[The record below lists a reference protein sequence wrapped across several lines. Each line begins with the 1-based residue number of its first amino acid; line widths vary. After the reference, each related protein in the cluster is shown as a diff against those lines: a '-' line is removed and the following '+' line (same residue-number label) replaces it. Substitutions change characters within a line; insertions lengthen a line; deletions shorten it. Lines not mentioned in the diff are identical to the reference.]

1 MNKKILYKNSK
12 KGLPTRIVHEYS
24 PLLYTVVVNDI
35 RVGER
40 IIIRENLPTNEAY
53 EAFFGFIKH
62 FEVVG
67 EMRKTRRIKS
77 VKDKNYSVKLKKQRR
92 RRLL

>member
-12 KGLPTRIVHEYS
+12 NGMPTRIIHKYS
-24 PLLYTVVVNDI
+24 PLLYTVVVTDVK
-35 RVGER
+35 VGER

-92 RRLL
+92 TRLL

>member
-1 MNKKILYKNSK
+1 MRRHREYKNASK
-12 KGLPTRIVHEYS
+12 DLPTKIVYKYIKQ
-24 PLLYTVVVNDI
+24 LYTVVVNDI
-35 RVGER
+35 KVGER
-40 IIIRENLPTNEAY
+40 ILIRENLPVNEAY